1 MESWRER
8 KVEQLQCNYFVWQ
21 ITLMTNSLKDKIL
34 VNVFSACMKSCNS
47 LGRALFA
54 WTACVVNS
62 MHCNFPLISTLHTFS
77 RPANFSKWTQ
87 LLSHPLVLPTLCTI
101 LGWRPC
107 KRHTVLFLL
116 KGSQDC
122 DFTCFFCF
130 FASTHSFLWSL
141 HFVLR
146 PVSGTSTG
154 ADDLFMC
161 HATPPMRYARPQDYY
176 PHWDGKVSEDLCPDI
191 TVTDDCFFVSFFKW
205 LSTSLSLRTKLLPT
219 SLSLKTGL

>member
-77 RPANFSKWTQ
+77 RPANFSKWTR

-122 DFTCFFCF
+122 DFTCFFLF
-130 FASTHSFLWSL
+130 FCQQAILFMVPSFRLEACVRDQHWCRWSL
-141 HFVLR
+141 HVPCHSTNEIR
-146 PVSGTSTG
+146 TSS
-154 ADDLFMC
+154 
-161 HATPPMRYARPQDYY
+161 R
-176 PHWDGKVSEDLCPDI
+176 
-191 TVTDDCFFVSFFKW
+191 
-205 LSTSLSLRTKLLPT
+205 LLPP
-219 SLSLKTGL
+219 LRRKGLWRPLPWYNCHGWLFFCFVF